1 MKKQGF
7 QHEKARKV
15 MTANY
20 HDWELWERYF
30 KSCVEHEYL
39 TLVFLCT
46 HVLFPILL
54 NRNRANVQR
63 INFGM
68 PANYPYVSDYFHMLN
83 LKQNTKNVGETDDT
97 VQHYCLMTLIIR
109 HKCLSSSIE
118 NQKQQNRG
126 GWALA
131 PPPPNERGIK
141 KRRDEKYMKTI
152 TMTIH

>member
-7 QHEKARKV
+7 QHEKAGKV

-30 KSCVEHEYL
+30 LSCVEHEYL
-39 TLVFLCT
+39 TLEISCSTLEIYLVFLCT

-54 NRNRANVQR
+54 NRNRANIQR

-83 LKQNTKNVGETDDT
+83 LKRNTKNVEETDDT

-118 NQKQQNRG
+118 NQKQQIRG
-126 GWALA
+126 GGFST
-131 PPPPNERGIK
+131 PPPPK
-141 KRRDEKYMKTI
+141 
-152 TMTIH
+152 